1 MESLKEY
8 KYFDPATKEQIVA
21 PEVKLSFDKN
31 GRPVWRNKKGQVAKN
46 PNFWV
51 GAETKGEQ
59 DNLSKLPASNA
70 LSPNQILTPGQVTNL
85 EKSIKDKEANAA
97 AERTSQNK
105 KAIIKNL
112 TDSGVLQ
119 NEVIK
124 AAVNTEDLPIL
135 TKDFHRIS
143 KGINKIL
150 KSAIKTKLLTKGFSA
165 DEGTPVENGA
175 AVNKTAESIA
185 KELLDRYLVLTK
197 VQSGRKDFTYT
208 PLPVSTNVSE
218 SVVTNGYPLRE
229 ASKEVDSAAAPEA
242 ATAPAV
248 NSTVSNQTLSEQPSP
263 DQTVSAST
271 EQAKKQSAGEGT
283 ITIDNKALAE
293 LTEELAVTIEPLL
306 TETNEAITSSAKTVK
321 YHCSITGSVNSGQA
335 DEPSQE
341 AEQQNESK
349 DSRVFRRLLEEDKP
363 SEVSVSQES
372 TSATSDSQDGNT
384 SQNNAVEE
392 DVSQEGIAN
401 EEERS
406 TAKANPGAT
415 LTLDAVKA
423 VVEGLNKKGN
433 LFDTPYATY
442 KLSYSADNIDNKSN
456 SFDILVTS
464 SSTTPKEGFWKS
476 FGKALKA
483 HLMKAGAQVVSNL
496 AGNRGHMDI

>member
-1 MESLKEY
+1 MESLKEFI
-8 KYFDPATKEQIVA
+8 YFDPTTKEKIA
-21 PEVKLSFDKN
+21 DPEVRLSFDKS
-31 GRPVWRNKKGQVAKN
+31 GRPVWRNKKGQITKN
-46 PNFWV
+46 PNLWV
-51 GAETKGEQ
+51 GAETRGEQ
-59 DNLSKLPASNA
+59 SNLSKLPSSNA
-70 LSPNQILTPGQVTNL
+70 LSPNQVLTSSQINEL
-85 EKSIKDKEANAA
+85 EKAIKDKEVNAA
-97 AERTSQNK
+97 AERASQNK

-124 AAVNTEDLPIL
+124 AVVNTEDLPIL
-135 TKDFHRIS
+135 AKDFPRIG
-143 KGINKIL
+143 KAINKIL
-150 KSAIKTKLLTKGFSA
+150 KTAIKTKLFTKGFSA
-165 DEGTPVENGA
+165 DDGTPVENGA
-175 AVNKTAESIA
+175 ATNKTAESIA

-208 PLPVSTNVSE
+208 LLPVSANVSE
-218 SVVTNGYPLRE
+218 SIVANGYPLRE
-229 ASKEVDSAAAPEA
+229 ASKEVGSAVTPE
-242 ATAPAV
+242 TTPA
-248 NSTVSNQTLSEQPSP
+248 STMDPAVSNQTLPVQPSP

-271 EQAKKQSAGEGT
+271 GQAEEQSAREGT

-306 TETNEAITSSAKTVK
+306 TEANEAITSSAKIVK
-321 YHCSITGSVNSGQA
+321 YHCSITGSTDSGQA

-363 SEVSVSQES
+363 SEVSVPQEP
-372 TSATSDSQDGNT
+372 TPATSDSQDGDT
-384 SQNNAVEE
+384 SQNNTVEE
-392 DVSQEGIAN
+392 DVSQEGITN
-401 EEERS
+401 EAEKT
-406 TAKANPGAT
+406 TAKANPEAT

-433 LFDTPYATY
+433 PFDTPYATY
-442 KLSYSADNIDNKSN
+442 KLFYSADNVDNKNN

-476 FGKALKA
+476 FGEALIA
-483 HLMKAGAQVVSNL
+483 HLKKAGAQIARDL
-496 AGNRGHMDI
+496 AGDRGHMN

>member
-1 MESLKEY
+1 MESLKEF

-59 DNLSKLPASNA
+59 DNLSKLPTSNA
-70 LSPNQILTPGQVTNL
+70 LSPNQVLTSGQVANL
-85 EKSIKDKEANAA
+85 EKATKDKEASAA
-97 AERTSQNK
+97 AERASQNK

-119 NEVIK
+119 NEVTK
-124 AAVNTEDLPIL
+124 AVVNTEELPIL
-135 TKDFHRIS
+135 AKDFHRIS

-165 DEGTPVENGA
+165 DEGIPVENGA
-175 AVNKTAESIA
+175 AANKTAGSIA

-208 PLPVSTNVSE
+208 LLPVSTNVSE

-229 ASKEVDSAAAPEA
+229 ASEGVDSATTPEA
-242 ATAPAV
+242 TTAPAMDPA
-248 NSTVSNQTLSEQPSP
+248 VSNQTSSMQTSL
-263 DQTVSAST
+263 DRTVSTST
-271 EQAKKQSAGEGT
+271 GQAEEQSTGEGT

-293 LTEELAVTIEPLL
+293 LTEELAVIIEPLL

-321 YHCSITGSVNSGQA
+321 YHCSITGSADSGQA

-349 DSRVFRRLLEEDKP
+349 DSRVYRRLLEEDKP
-363 SEVSVSQES
+363 SEVSVPQEP
-372 TSATSDSQDGNT
+372 TPATSDSQDGNT

-392 DVSQEGIAN
+392 DVSQEGTTN
-401 EEERS
+401 EEEKA
-406 TAKANPGAT
+406 TAKADPGVT
-415 LTLDAVKA
+415 FTLDAVKA
-423 VVEGLNKKGN
+423 IIEFVN
-433 LFDTPYATY
+433 L
-442 KLSYSADNIDNKSN
+442 
-456 SFDILVTS
+456 
-464 SSTTPKEGFWKS
+464 
-476 FGKALKA
+476 
-483 HLMKAGAQVVSNL
+483 
-496 AGNRGHMDI
+496 